1 MRYVPRTP
9 PSSLSALEVN
19 RRARELNPDPEVG
32 DEGSVSPDVFM
43 AAMQNRFDQHAAG
56 VQGKREF
63 VKGAAKLG
71 WVTASDAGKAKARAM
86 PGKAYGAAKDLV
98 LGKRNIP
105 ILQKGGENI
114 MVNNPAFFGG
124 EATAVTR
131 ESAGKAAQY
140 LSGKAPAG
148 RAGGLLGKAGT
159 AGKAAFAT
167 GKTALAA
174 AAASPAAPFVAVGA
188 ALLALNRS
196 KEGTKLADWTNKR
209 LGTKGQFKNLFSP
222 WKWRI

>member
-32 DEGSVSPDVFM
+32 EEGSVSPDVFM

-63 VKGAAKLG
+63 VKGAGKLS
-71 WVTASDAGKAKARAM
+71 WALASDAGKAKARAL
-86 PGKAYGAAKDLV
+86 PGKAYGATKDFI
-98 LGKRNIP
+98 LGKQIVP
-105 ILQKGGENI
+105 TMEAGKG
-114 MVNNPAFFGG
+114 
-124 EATAVTR
+124 ATAAKSVAEGAR
-131 ESAGKAAQY
+131 
-140 LSGKAPAG
+140 SGG
-148 RAGGLLGKAGT
+148 ILGKAGT

-174 AAASPAAPFVAVGA
+174 AAASPAAPFVAAGA

-196 KEGTKLADWTNKR
+196 KEGTKLAKWTNAR
-209 LGTKGQFKNLFSP
+209 LGTKGRFKNLFSP